1 MARATLQ
8 EMSRYPWMTEA
19 GAPSVLPDAAAAP
32 ANWNSGVPSLLPN
45 FNNTTVPQMSYDNP
59 ASGQMDTFTRKVDT
73 SGMATGSDWNYRA
86 PTQPKGDPR
95 SIINPF
101 LSQTYSPQWL
111 DSVIAAL
118 NQGGVSAK
126 RATRAG
132 GVMSDDK
139 VDLGGGRILD
149 LIQDVGGANK
159 LQYIDESEGGGSPT
173 NGVAGQMFDDPA
185 TQMFQSLI
193 LDRIDKLLNSVQR
206 PDDDRYRTAA
216 LSRVD
221 ELMKDPYSQADEQAL
236 ITRMRDPLT
245 QARDTRMQ
253 ESRERLG
260 ARNIGPTSGLFEEQV
275 YNAPNRDY
283 ERALAGGTS
292 DLAVQGIQEKQR
304 RRDSALNILTNLVGL
319 GRDSRQ
325 EDEGRAREVLTT
337 GAILPDLSERR
348 LQLMLQSLGLSNSQT
363 GSLMSSLL
371 QLQGLNQ
378 NQSQFDDA
386 QSAQNAEFWGSMI
399 ARLATV
405 LGG

>member
-1 MARATLQ
+1 MARADL
-8 EMSRYPWMTEA
+8 SPLDRYPWLKQA
-19 GAPSVLPDAAAAP
+19 GAPSVLPDATP
-32 ANWNSGVPSLLPN
+32 ENWNSGVPSLLPN
-45 FNNTTVPQMSYDNP
+45 FDKTTVPEMSYANP
-59 ASGQMDTFTRKVDT
+59 ATGQNDTFTRKIDT
-73 SGMATGSDWNYRA
+73 SGLPTRSDWDYRMPA
-86 PTQPKGDPR
+86 QAKGDPR
-95 SIINPF
+95 SIVNPF
-101 LSQTYSPQWL
+101 LSQTYSPHWL
-111 DSVIAAL
+111 DDVIAAL
-118 NQGGVSAK
+118 NQGGVTSK

-132 GVMSDDK
+132 GVLSDDK
-139 VDLGGGRILD
+139 VDIGNGRILD
-149 LIQDVGGANK
+149 LIGDVGGANT

-173 NGVAGQMFDDPA
+173 SGVAGQMFDDPA

-193 LDRIDKLLNSVQR
+193 LDRIDKLLNSVNR

-245 QARDTRMQ
+245 QARDARM
-253 ESRERLG
+253 SAAKERLG
-260 ARNIGPTSGLFEEQV
+260 ARNIGPSSGLFEEQV

-283 ERALAGGTS
+283 ERALAGGTN

-304 RRDSALNILTNLVGL
+304 RLDTALNTLGQLVGL
-319 GRDSRQ
+319 GKDQRG
-325 EDEGRAREVLTT
+325 EDEGRAREALTT

-371 QLQGLNQ
+371 QLSGQQQ
-378 NQSQFDDA
+378 NQSQFDAA
-386 QSAQNAEFWGSMI
+386 QKQQQAEFWGSMI